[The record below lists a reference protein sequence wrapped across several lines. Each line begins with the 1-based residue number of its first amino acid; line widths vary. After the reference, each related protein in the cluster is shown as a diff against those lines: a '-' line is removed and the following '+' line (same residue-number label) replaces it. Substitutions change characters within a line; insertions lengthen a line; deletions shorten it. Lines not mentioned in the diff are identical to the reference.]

1 MAPGNVSIHAPARG
15 ATELLCHCALHSAF
29 QFTRP
34 QEARRPTDRH
44 ESRSERF
51 NSRARKRRD
60 VPQVVQIC
68 KLIGFNSRARK
79 RRDKRTYLSFSSF
92 LRFNSRARKRRDMAD
107 IAAQMHDGV
116 SIHAPARGAT
126 RCPRLTV
133 MWSSSF
139 NSRARKRRDLRPCER
154 SNLDRCFNS
163 RARKR
168 RDHVET
174 ILGGF
179 MIGFNSRARKRRD
192 NHWWTWQEHLALFQ
206 FTRPQEARQPVVSL
220 RPVLPVSIH
229 APARGATG
237 SGLSEAA
244 IRESFNSRARKRRD
258 LILDILSLFS

>member
-126 RCPRLTV
+126 IPKACPKMRT
-133 MWSSSF
+133 
-139 NSRARKRRDLRPCER
+139 
-154 SNLDRCFNS
+154 
-163 RARKR
+163 
-168 RDHVET
+168 
-174 ILGGF
+174 
-179 MIGFNSRARKRRD
+179 
-192 NHWWTWQEHLALFQ
+192 
-206 FTRPQEARQPVVSL
+206 
-220 RPVLPVSIH
+220 
-229 APARGATG
+229 
-237 SGLSEAA
+237 
-244 IRESFNSRARKRRD
+244 
-258 LILDILSLFS
+258 